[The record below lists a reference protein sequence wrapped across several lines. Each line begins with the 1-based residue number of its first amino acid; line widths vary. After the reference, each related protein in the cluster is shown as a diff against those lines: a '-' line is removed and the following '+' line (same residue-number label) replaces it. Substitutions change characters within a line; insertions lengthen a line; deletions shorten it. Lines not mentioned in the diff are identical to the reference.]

1 MEDEDEEEEAE
12 AEEERREK
20 AVGAAA
26 DAILPSLD
34 LLCCLEENQKTVTEP
49 TTIDAERGVGR
60 GGVSLWRLVFM
71 RLDRRRV
78 ERCGRG
84 DRRRE

>member
-1 MEDEDEEEEAE
+1 MEDEDEDEEEEAE

-49 TTIDAERGVGR
+49 TTIDAERGVVVGSVALASSFYAA
-60 GGVSLWRLVFM
+60 G
-71 RLDRRRV
+71 
-78 ERCGRG
+78 
-84 DRRRE
+84 

>member
-1 MEDEDEEEEAE
+1 MEDEEEEEEAE

-34 LLCCLEENQKTVTEP
+34 LLCCLEEKPENRHR
-49 TTIDAERGVGR
+49 ANNN
-60 GGVSLWRLVFM
+60 
-71 RLDRRRV
+71 
-78 ERCGRG
+78 RC
-84 DRRRE
+84 

>member
-1 MEDEDEEEEAE
+1 MEDEDEEEEAEAE

-49 TTIDAERGVGR
+49 TTIDAERGVV
-60 GGVSLWRLVFM
+60 GGSVALASSFYAA
-71 RLDRRRV
+71 
-78 ERCGRG
+78 G
-84 DRRRE
+84 